1 MPLVTVKDKFQV
13 TIPSRVRALLPLAVG
28 DVLEASVEGDTIVL
42 RPKTVID
49 RAALARRLERVLAD
63 TVAAPEDAA
72 QSDDELLTAAVDEVR
87 SVRAA
92 RRSSRS

>member
-42 RPKTVID
+42 RPQTVID

-63 TVAAPEDAA
+63 TAAAPEDAA